1 MQSVY
6 LGRQPII
13 DEKSDLYAYEVLY
26 RNHEKKSEINSD
38 RYASASVV
46 SSVLNKFGTR
56 NLLGDRRAF
65 VKIDDK
71 FLLNDMIFSIPKE
84 FFIFSLLES
93 VEITPRVKERVAEL
107 SNEGYLLAINDVV
120 LTSQTMQKYANIFK
134 YISHIK
140 IRIDTN
146 ISVGIEEM
154 IKQLKANNIKVV
166 ATKIEDSKQYVIA
179 KTLGCEYF
187 QGYFFAEPKIVEN
200 AKYEPSQLNILHLYN
215 LLLEDTSIDELTKE
229 FENNHEITL
238 QLLQFINS
246 GAFHFKKK
254 ISSIHHILVLMGRM
268 PLAKWLMLMIYS
280 KSVSKVKERSPIMLL
295 VKNRT
300 ELMENILKA
309 LQPNVKSNML
319 GEAYFVGVL
328 SHIDTIFSEKLEI
341 ILEDMNISQD
351 VKNALLKDEGILG
364 EIYALIREIE
374 DFNTQAINTFEETYC
389 LQSGVL
395 KKIILDSIE
404 SVNKFENPELFED

>member
-13 DEKSDLYAYEVLY
+13 DEESNLYAYEILY
-26 RNHEKKSEINSD
+26 RDSEQKSSIDSD

-46 SSVLNKFGTR
+46 SNVLNKFGTR

-71 FLLNDMIFSIPKE
+71 FLLNDIIFSIPKE
-84 FFIFSLLES
+84 FFVFALLES
-93 VEITPRVKERVAEL
+93 TEMSPRVKERIVKL
-107 SNEGYLLAINDVV
+107 STEGYLLAINDVI
-120 LTSQTMQKYANIFK
+120 LTAQTMQKYADVLK

-154 IKQLKANNIKVV
+154 IKTLKANNVKVV

-179 KTLGCEYF
+179 RTLGCECF

-200 AKYEPSQLNILHLYN
+200 AKYEPSHLNILHLYN
-215 LLLEDTSIDELTKE
+215 LLLQDTNIDEITKE

-254 ISSIHHILVLMGRM
+254 ISSILHILVLLGRM

-280 KSVSKVKERSPIMLL
+280 KSVSKGGERSPIMLL

-300 ELMENILKA
+300 ELMENILKT

-328 SHIDTIFSEKLEI
+328 SLIDTIFSEKLER
-341 ILEDMNISQD
+341 ILEDMNISQE
-351 VKNALLKDEGILG
+351 VKNALLKDGGILG
-364 EIYALIREIE
+364 EIYALIRDIE
-374 DFNTQAINTFEETYC
+374 AFDTHAIGKFEETYY
-389 LQSGVL
+389 LEKGLL
-395 KKIILDSIE
+395 KKLILDSME
-404 SVNKFENPELFED
+404 SVNKFENPSLYEE

>member
-13 DEKSDLYAYEVLY
+13 DEETNLYAYEILY
-26 RNHEKKSEINSD
+26 RNNEQKSETDSD
-38 RYASASVV
+38 RYASAFVI

-56 NLLGDRRAF
+56 NLLGGRRAF

-71 FLLNDMIFSIPKE
+71 FLLNDMIFSVPKE

-93 VEITPRVKERVAEL
+93 VEITPKVQERVAEL
-107 SNEGYLLAINDVV
+107 SNTGYLLAINDVI
-120 LTSQTMQKYANIFK
+120 LTAQTMQKYAELFK
-134 YISHIK
+134 YLSHVK

-154 IKQLKANNIKVV
+154 IQTLKANTIKVV
-166 ATKIEDSKQYVIA
+166 ATRIEDSKQYVIA
-179 KTLGCEYF
+179 KALGCQYF

-200 AKYEPSQLNILHLYN
+200 AKYEPSQLNILRLYN
-215 LLLEDTSIDELTKE
+215 LLLQDTSIDELTKE
-229 FENNHEITL
+229 FENTHEITL

-254 ISSIHHILVLMGRM
+254 IASIHQILVLMGRM

-280 KSVSKVKERSPIMLL
+280 KSVSKTKERSPLMLL

-300 ELMENILKA
+300 ELMENILKT

-328 SHIDTIFSEKLEI
+328 SLIDTIFSEKLET
-341 ILEDMNISQD
+341 ILEDMNVSQEI
-351 VKNALLKDEGILG
+351 KNALLRDEGILG

-374 DFNTQAINTFEETYC
+374 AFNTQAISKFEETYY
-389 LQSGVL
+389 LEEGVL
-395 KKIILDSIE
+395 KKIILDSME

>member
-1 MQSVY
+1 MESVY

-13 DEKSDLYAYEVLY
+13 DRESNLYAYEILY
-26 RNHEKKSEINSD
+26 ENDEKRSSGGLD
-38 RYASASVV
+38 RYTSASVI

-65 VKIDDK
+65 VKIDEK
-71 FLLNDMIFSIPKE
+71 FLLSDIIFSIPKE

-93 VEITPRVKERVAEL
+93 VEMTPRVIERLEHL
-107 SNEGYLLAINDVV
+107 YKDGYKISIDDTILTQETLEKYQNV
-120 LTSQTMQKYANIFK
+120 LK

-146 ISVGIEEM
+146 ISVGIEGM
-154 IKQLKANNIKVV
+154 IKTLKANNVKVV
-166 ATKIEDSKQYVIA
+166 AVQIEDSKQYVIA

-200 AKYEPSQLNILHLYN
+200 AKYEPSHLNILKLYN
-215 LLLEDTSIDELTKE
+215 LLLQDTNIDEITKE
-229 FENNHEITL
+229 FENNYEITL

-246 GAFHFKKK
+246 GAFHFRKK
-254 ISSIHHILVLMGRM
+254 ISSIHHILTLMGRM

-280 KSVSKVKERSPIMLL
+280 KSVSKGGGHSPVMLL

-300 ELMENILKA
+300 ELMENILKT
-309 LQPNVKSNML
+309 LQPNVKSNLL

-328 SHIDTIFSEKLEI
+328 SLIDTIFSEKLET
-341 ILEDMNISQD
+341 ILEDMYVSEE

-364 EIYALIREIE
+364 EIYALIRDIE
-374 DFNTQAINTFEETYC
+374 AFNTHAISKFEATYY
-389 LQSGVL
+389 LEPGVL
-395 KKIILDSIE
+395 KKLILDSME
-404 SVNKFENPELFED
+404 NVNKFENPTLFED

>member
-1 MQSVY
+1 MESVY

-13 DEKSDLYAYEVLY
+13 DEESNLYAYEVLY
-26 RNHEKKSEINSD
+26 RNNEKQSSIDSD

-65 VKIDDK
+65 VKVDDK

-84 FFIFSLLES
+84 FFIFALLES
-93 VEITPRVKERVAEL
+93 VEITPRVKERMTEL
-107 SNEGYLLAINDVV
+107 AKEGYLLAVNDVV
-120 LTSQTMQKYANIFK
+120 LTSQTMQKYAELFP

-154 IKQLKANNIKVV
+154 IRVFKAANIKVV
-166 ATKIEDSKQYVIA
+166 ATKIEESKQYVIA
-179 KTLGCEYF
+179 RALGCEYF

-215 LLLEDTSIDELTKE
+215 LLLQDTSIDELTKE
-229 FENNHEITL
+229 FENNYEITL

-254 ISSIHHILVLMGRM
+254 ISTIHHILVLMGRM

-280 KSVSKVKERSPIMLL
+280 KSVSKGERSPVMLL

-309 LQPNVKSNML
+309 LQPDVKSNML

-328 SHIDTIFSEKLEI
+328 SLIDTIFSEKLEV
-341 ILEDMNISQD
+341 ILEDMNVSQE
-351 VKNALLKDEGILG
+351 VKDALLKDEGILG
-364 EIYALIREIE
+364 EIYALIRSIE
-374 DFNTQAINTFEETYC
+374 AFDTQAINTFEETYY
-389 LQSGVL
+389 LEKGVL
-395 KKIILDSIE
+395 KKLILDSIE
-404 SVNKFENPELFED
+404 SVNKFENPTLYEE

>member
-13 DEKSDLYAYEVLY
+13 DEETNLYAYEVLY
-26 RNHEKKSEINSD
+26 RSNEQKSEADSD
-38 RYASASVV
+38 RYASAFVI

-56 NLLGDRRAF
+56 NLLGGRRAF

-71 FLLNDMIFSIPKE
+71 FLLNDMIFSVPKE

-93 VEITPRVKERVAEL
+93 AEITPRVKERVAEL
-107 SNEGYLLAINDVV
+107 SNAGYLLAINDLI
-120 LTSQTMQKYANIFK
+120 LTAQTMQKYAELFK
-134 YISHIK
+134 YLSHVK
-140 IRIDTN
+140 IRLDTN

-154 IKQLKANNIKVV
+154 IQTLKTNAIKVV

-179 KTLGCEYF
+179 KTLGCQYF

-215 LLLEDTSIDELTKE
+215 LLLQDTSIDELTKE

-254 ISSIHHILVLMGRM
+254 IASIHHILVLMGRM

-280 KSVSKVKERSPIMLL
+280 KSVSKEKERSPLMLL

-300 ELMENILKA
+300 ELMENILKT
-309 LQPNVKSNML
+309 LQPNIKSNML

-328 SHIDTIFSEKLEI
+328 SLIDTIFSEKLET
-341 ILEDMNISQD
+341 ILEDMNITQE

-364 EIYALIREIE
+364 EIYALVREIE
-374 DFNTQAINTFEETYC
+374 AFNTQAINKFEETYY
-389 LQSGVL
+389 LEKGVL